1 MNEDIMR
8 GNNPSLLKIGHCFT
22 LIELLVVIAIIAIL
36 AGMLLPALNK
46 AKQTAQNIYC
56 TNNSKTIMQGMLLY
70 ADTYQYFPY
79 RDIEV
84 GNPEGRF
91 WYQKIYGMLTGD
103 KGNNLKFYQRSAFY
117 KCPAYRYTGDIGYQ
131 TIAYGK
137 NDWLGTAIS
146 GSTNFPVRPEQ
157 VKRSSRVIAVGDS
170 DDDAYFGMIICD
182 SNYPL
187 GNRHG
192 GKATAAF
199 VDGHAEIVL
208 SREWLA
214 PGVTYGA
221 MDYATGTS
229 LVHSSSSPVATT
241 LRAPEL
247 LYKWGTRGGGYDY
260 LTK

>member
-1 MNEDIMR
+1 MKEKY
-8 GNNPSLLKIGHCFT
+8 PSSQEIRHIFT

-36 AGMLLPALNK
+36 ASMLLPALNK

-91 WYQKIYGMLTGD
+91 WYQMIYGMLTGD

-146 GSTNFPVRPEQ
+146 ASTNSPVRPEQ

-170 DDDAYFGMIICD
+170 DDDAYFGMIIAD
-182 SNYPL
+182 STYPL

-199 VDGHAEIVL
+199 ADGHAEIVL
-208 SREWLA
+208 SRDWLA

-229 LVHSSSSPVATT
+229 LVHSSNSPVATT
-241 LRAPEL
+241 LRAPEH
-247 LYKWGTRGGGYDY
+247 LYKWGARGTGYDY